1 MSMRGNNFSATPE
14 NASVLAFADRSYP
27 DGTAGI
33 ANPLDVRGFL
43 RILRW
48 RARLIAIIALA
59 TVVLTAF
66 AVVILPAKY
75 KATTIVLVDPRQP
88 RVTNSEAVLAGIGSD
103 AAAVESQVE
112 LIQSSALA
120 KKVIAKLNLAED
132 PEFAS
137 TSFLQRLKD
146 GLLALVGAAPADDAD
161 ARLNRLVYAFQSGL
175 SVSRRGLTYILEVNY
190 FSRNAE
196 KAARISGAVAEA
208 YLDDQR
214 SARSDL
220 TARASNW
227 LGDRIDELR
236 ERLRKSEQ
244 AVADYKSAHRI
255 VDVTQ
260 GNKLISRQIEDIT
273 QQLALARSR
282 KAEARGR
289 LERVQEAQRQS
300 ANPAA
305 LGALG
310 EVLQSQVIGNLRSQ
324 YADAAR
330 LEAEYKALYG
340 ERYPALVAV
349 RAQLADIRH
358 QIDRE
363 IARVLE
369 GVRNDFEV
377 ASSREAALEAEL
389 SKLKDQ
395 SETAGQTDVAL
406 RALEREAQA
415 NRTLFEQY
423 LSRAKETN
431 EQQSLQ
437 IADARIV
444 SPPLVPVRP
453 ERPAA
458 VLLLLVAAG
467 FGLIL
472 GIGMVLMLER
482 LRRGFRTPNE
492 IEQMLDLPSL
502 GILPQQS
509 KKVSGVRREHQ
520 DVPAVNPAAA
530 RYALD
535 FPASDYAVGLWAIA
549 TRLRRSAAPKSAE
562 ALAVVSALPG
572 EGKSTFACNLALASA
587 SSGVKTLLIDGDVYA
602 MAVSRTFNLKG
613 PGLSE
618 LMQGKTK
625 ILSATA
631 RHAGTGLYMLGARD
645 PSTTPY
651 ESKNVEKDA
660 FAAILRECR
669 QQFDLIV
676 IDCPAILPVDGGMF
690 IDCADRAVMIVEWER
705 TEREA
710 VLEALATLGPQKRKV
725 TGVVLNKASSLWY
738 RLFDCGQYLRYYS
751 LGNMPPAVPAGARS
765 AA

>member
-14 NASVLAFADRSYP
+14 NASVVAFADRGYA
-27 DGTAGI
+27 DGNAGI
-33 ANPLDVRGFL
+33 ASPLDVRSVL
-43 RILRW
+43 RLLRW
-48 RARLIAIIALA
+48 RARLIAIVALA
-59 TVVLTAF
+59 TVALTVA

-88 RVTNSEAVLAGIGSD
+88 RVTNSEAVLSNIGSD

-132 PEFAS
+132 PDFAS
-137 TSFLQRLKD
+137 TSILGRLKD
-146 GLLALVGAAPADDAD
+146 GLLTLVGAAPADDAD

-175 SVSRRGLTYILEVNY
+175 TVSRRGLTYILEINY
-190 FSRNAE
+190 AARE
-196 KAARISGAVAEA
+196 PDKAARISSAVAEA

-214 SARSDL
+214 TARGEL

-227 LGDRIDELR
+227 LGDRIDEMR

-260 GNKLISRQIEDIT
+260 GNKLVSRQIEDIT

-300 ANPAA
+300 GNPAA

-363 IARVLE
+363 IGRVLE
-369 GVRNDFEV
+369 GVRNDYEV
-377 ASSREAALEAEL
+377 AATRETALEGEL

-395 SETAGQTDVAL
+395 SETSGQTDVAL
-406 RALEREAQA
+406 RELEREAQA

-444 SPPLVPVRP
+444 SPALIPVRP

-472 GIGMVLMLER
+472 GIGVVLLMER

-492 IEQMLDLPSL
+492 IEQLLDLPSL
-502 GILPQQS
+502 GILPEQTTGS
-509 KKVSGVRREHQ
+509 RRQ
-520 DVPAVNPAAA
+520 DRDASDVNPAAA
-530 RYALD
+530 RHALD
-535 FPASDYAVGLWAIA
+535 FPASDYAVALRAIA
-549 TRLRRSAAPKSAE
+549 TRLRRSAAPKSNE
-562 ALAVVSALPG
+562 VLAVMSALPG

-602 MAVSRTFNLKG
+602 MAVSRIFNLKG
-613 PGLSE
+613 PGLCE

-625 ILSATA
+625 LLSATA
-631 RHAGTGLYMLGARD
+631 RQAGSGLYTLGARD

-651 ESKNVEKDA
+651 ESKSVEKDA

-669 QQFDLIV
+669 QHFDLIV
-676 IDCPAILPVDGGMF
+676 IDSPAILPVDGGTF
-690 IDCADRAVMIVEWER
+690 IDCADRAVLIVEWER

-710 VLEALATLGPQKRKV
+710 VLEALATLGPQRRKV
-725 TGVVLNKASSLWY
+725 TGVVLNKASTLWY

-751 LGNMPPAVPAGARS
+751 LGTVPTAAAANART